1 VIVLVVDDNEDLVHF
16 YRLCL
21 AGTTYRIV
29 AVGEGRR
36 AFEMIEA
43 KRPDIIVLDLMLPD
57 IDGWELLA
65 QFHEHP
71 LSRSIP
77 IVVCSV
83 VREED
88 LAFALGATVCITKPV
103 RRRQFTQALDKAL
116 SRVAEGERRA
126 RANNPAVC

>member
-1 VIVLVVDDNEDLVHF
+1 
-16 YRLCL
+16 
-21 AGTTYRIV
+21 
-29 AVGEGRR
+29 
-36 AFEMIEA
+36 
-43 KRPDIIVLDLMLPD
+43 MLPD

-83 VREED
+83 VREEE

-103 RRRQFTQALDKAL
+103 RRREFTQALDQAL
-116 SRVAEGERRA
+116 SQVSKEASREHAD
-126 RANNPAVC
+126 NPAT